1 MAERIIIWTSTAKLE
16 LKFILEYY
24 NLRNKSKT
32 YSQKLL
38 RTIQTEIKLLVQQPF
53 IGKKTE
59 TINVR
64 GLLIENFIIF
74 YEVNENHIIILSIWD
89 TRQNPTR
96 LNL

>member
-24 NLRNKSKT
+24 NLRNKNKK

-38 RTIQTEIKLLVQQPF
+38 KTIQVEIKLLILQPF
-53 IGKKTE
+53 IGKKTD

-64 GLLIENFIIF
+64 GLLVENFIIY
-74 YEVNENHIIILSIWD
+74 YEINENHIIILSVWD
-89 TRQNPTR
+89 SRQNPTS

>member
-53 IGKKTE
+53 IGKKTD

-74 YEVNENHIIILSIWD
+74 YEVNENHIIILSIWE